1 MQNSGN
7 NQFTTSSPQPLLTE
21 VLERK
26 RLLYKSE
33 SKWKWA
39 LLNLAGAIL
48 LTVEANG
55 YSSFQ
60 PFVDSRS
67 PWRTLISRLEMFCVV
82 VLLTNAILDTLNYFF
97 PFFKIPSWTN
107 LSDAG
112 LNVVGKDL
120 ILTPKQMSLFKINK
134 GDLGFKESTPSKP
147 KDGDKEKHPFGFPP
161 PLEGSFIASS
171 PNNNN
176 SNNTRFGTFY
186 NRSGYRSG
194 GDSTFGGNYS
204 TMDSSSW
211 YYHPNSPNGGYPQTT
226 TSPSSSQQRNILPK
240 FNPSVGNENG
250 AISDQSDLKIFLKE
264 YNEWEKSLNQTGNA
278 SNPNVSGNL
287 NVFLFFPCLLKY
299 STAVEIFTG
308 LIISLYFRR
317 AK

>member
-1 MQNSGN
+1 MSSGSN
-7 NQFTTSSPQPLLTE
+7 PGTISPLLTE

-39 LLNLAGAIL
+39 LLNLVGAIAL
-48 LTVEANG
+48 SIEANG

-67 PWRTLISRLEMFCVV
+67 PWRTLISRIEMVCV
-82 VLLTNAILDTLNYFF
+82 VLLMTNAILDTLNYFF
-97 PFFKIPSWTN
+97 PFFKIPSWN
-107 LSDAG
+107 DMGNSG

-147 KDGDKEKHPFGFPP
+147 KDGDKDKHPFGFPP

-171 PNNNN
+171 PN
-176 SNNTRFGTFY
+176 STRGSLY

-194 GDSTFGGNYS
+194 DSTGFGGNFS
-204 TMDSSSW
+204 TVDSSSW
-211 YYHPNSPNGGYPQTT
+211 YYHPNSPGYQAPT
-226 TSPSSSQQRNILPK
+226 TSPTNTSRILPK
-240 FNPSVGNENG
+240 FNTTTTENG
-250 AISDQSDLKIFLKE
+250 AISDQADLKVFLKE
-264 YNEWEKSLNQTGNA
+264 YNEWEKSFNHTGA
-278 SNPNVSGNL
+278 SSPNLSGNHYM
-287 NVFLFFPCLLKY
+287 LFY
-299 STAVEIFTG
+299 
-308 LIISLYFRR
+308 
-317 AK
+317 